1 MFTGVKNKEKIVRAK
16 TASATSTTGGSN
28 AFTMYHIRKSFIN
41 AASVFK
47 I

>member
-1 MFTGVKNKEKIVRAK
+1 MFTGVKNKEKIVRTK
-16 TASATSTTGGSN
+16 TASATSATGGSN
-28 AFTMYHIRKSFIN
+28 AFTMYHIRKSSIN